1 MIDRRVLLIVCLL
14 SPMLAPLA
22 VSAQG
27 AASPARAVNPA
38 KVKDSVGAKGGVA
51 AHDSASAKH
60 TAKGLDLD
68 KLLVDDDESDL
79 FTEDKPVAPKAH
91 KAAGDSAV
99 AGQAPVDAEG
109 HLAVEGE
116 GAKSVDSVG
125 QGAAPQEPGRRGPP
139 ASKTDYEAAAAGG
152 PAVVEEGRTINFAQN
167 LKEYKSPRVAM
178 LLSLLLPGLGQA
190 YARSYIK
197 ASAFGAAEVAAIGVA
212 IYLNSV
218 SKSKKKEAYGF
229 ADKHFDVNR
238 ITAYDSTL
246 RDAFVERSDTVI
258 ARDSIPLPYDRY
270 FYDAAGS
277 KSTYY
282 YESIRGKEFT
292 PGWKDYDLSLQMVL
306 DAIAEMNGADKK
318 VIITGT
324 DGNRYK
330 YELYDYT
337 SLDKFYYVKKVSGG
351 DDDWVLGHS
360 DFQDRYNAMIDKS
373 NSYRNAVNYMF
384 YVILLNHIASSIDA
398 GFTARAHNARLL
410 GEDKSAWNRV
420 SVEQRFVFTGSEL
433 SPGVSLR
440 LRF

>member
-1 MIDRRVLLIVCLL
+1 
-14 SPMLAPLA
+14 
-22 VSAQG
+22 
-27 AASPARAVNPA
+27 
-38 KVKDSVGAKGGVA
+38 
-51 AHDSASAKH
+51 
-60 TAKGLDLD
+60 
-68 KLLVDDDESDL
+68 
-79 FTEDKPVAPKAH
+79 
-91 KAAGDSAV
+91 
-99 AGQAPVDAEG
+99 
-109 HLAVEGE
+109 
-116 GAKSVDSVG
+116 
-125 QGAAPQEPGRRGPP
+125 
-139 ASKTDYEAAAAGG
+139 
-152 PAVVEEGRTINFAQN
+152 
-167 LKEYKSPRVAM
+167 M
-178 LLSLLLPGLGQA
+178 LLSLLVPGLGQA

-212 IYLNSV
+212 VYLNSV

-238 ITAYDSTL
+238 IMAYDSTL

-258 ARDSIPLPYDRY
+258 ARDGIPLPYDKY
-270 FYDAAGS
+270 FYNAAGS

-306 DAIAEMNGADKK
+306 DAIAEMNGTDKK
-318 VIITGT
+318 VIIKGT
-324 DGNRYK
+324 DGNRYS

-337 SLDKFYYVKKVSGG
+337 SLNKFYYVKKVSGG
-351 DDDWVLGHS
+351 GDDWVLGHS

-373 NSYRNAVNYMF
+373 NSYRDAVNYMF

-440 LRF
+440 VRF